1 MFFSAFIAIV
11 EEGIPISHP
20 FHFNTDDEF
29 RSLEAVKRRLEAW
42 KANQPDS
49 YGNAYAADNVPAVF
63 APFVR
68 NELLTWEPVFEDT
81 PGAL

>member
-1 MFFSAFIAIV
+1 M
-11 EEGIPISHP
+11 ISSLLSREFP
-20 FHFNTDDEF
+20 LISTSLVDTDDEF

-42 KANQPDS
+42 KADQPDS

-68 NELLTWEPVFEDT
+68 NELLSWEPVFEDT
-81 PGAL
+81 PGDL